1 MRSSSQQHCYFFV
14 TLCYTS
20 CVTLQSSVRSSS
32 LLVSRSFF
40 LFVLYCFF
48 FFFFLHASR
57 SFLLIISHS
66 VLLHVTRSPWF
77 VCIQKCFY
85 CRSTASGRD
94 NGACVQ
100 CCAGK
105 CAVSFH
111 VTCLVLAGFAL
122 EPSDWPQPTETYC
135 ERHQRTR
142 FKVSSLCCTC
152 NKRFSTE

>member
-1 MRSSSQQHCYFFV
+1 MCVLFA
-14 TLCYTS
+14 S
-20 CVTLQSSVRSSS
+20 CVTFCFVACHAPVSVDYVTYSA
-32 LLVSRSFF
+32 FD
-40 LFVLYCFF
+40 C
-48 FFFFLHASR
+48 HA
-57 SFLLIISHS
+57 L
-66 VLLHVTRSPWF
+66 WF

-85 CRSTASGRD
+85 CRSTASGKD

-111 VTCLVLAGFAL
+111 VTCFVLAGFAM

-142 FKVSSLCCTC
+142 FKVSSLCETC
-152 NKRFSTE
+152 NKQFSTKEGCKIDWERGHFSFSGLSRASKLLGKLSRITRGY